1 MTPEEA
7 IDFISNKIQ
16 IDVRFCSDDDINKT
30 ETALKLAISALEKQ
44 IPKKPVIKT
53 HKYIGSD
60 DDFVNKYHCPVCN
73 SLMINE
79 DTNGFYAG
87 RIQKYCDDCGQA
99 LDWRETE

>member
-44 IPKKPVIKT
+44 IPKKPIPTEEQNIRYVMNYTCPSCGK
-53 HKYIGSD
+53 HFIGTGIA
-60 DDFVNKYHCPVCN
+60 NYCYH
-73 SLMINE
+73 
-79 DTNGFYAG
+79 
-87 RIQKYCDDCGQA
+87 CGQA

>member
-44 IPKKPVIKT
+44 IPKKPRAHTVDVDKL
-53 HKYIGSD
+53 KIGNANWCKGTTVYRCPNCN
-60 DDFVNKYHCPVCN
+60 DFI
-73 SLMINE
+73 S
-79 DTNGFYAG
+79 
-87 RIQKYCDDCGQA
+87 RIYDFCYKCGQA
-99 LDWRETE
+99 LDWRVTE